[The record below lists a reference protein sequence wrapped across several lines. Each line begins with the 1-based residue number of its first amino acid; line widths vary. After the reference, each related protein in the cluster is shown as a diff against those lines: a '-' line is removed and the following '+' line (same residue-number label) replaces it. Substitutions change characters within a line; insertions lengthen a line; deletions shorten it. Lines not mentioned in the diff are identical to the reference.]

1 MGRMRAPRPDLFIS
15 ADIETDG
22 PIPGRYSMLSF
33 GLCIAGRFDGQ
44 QFERGDLDRRA
55 AFYRELRPVA
65 EDFETE
71 ALAVNGLDRDRLLLE
86 GMSPIEAMKE
96 ANDWVQGHAQD
107 ARAVL
112 VAYPVA
118 FDWAFLY
125 WYFVQ
130 FAGDSPFGFS
140 SCLDIR
146 TLYQARALT
155 PFDKSSQRSMPHWLL
170 PQRDHTHNA
179 ADDAVEQAE
188 LFSNIFEWALKG
200 GGPREPAWPSNRVAP
215 NWLKSTDSPGFP
227 QPDVFGSR
235 GCRTSKK

>member
-1 MGRMRAPRPDLFIS
+1 
-15 ADIETDG
+15 
-22 PIPGRYSMLSF
+22 MLSF

-44 QFERGDLDRRA
+44 QFERGDLDRSA

-86 GMSPIEAMKE
+86 GTAPSEAMRE
-96 ANDWVQGHAQD
+96 ANDWVQTHAQD

-170 PQRDHTHNA
+170 PRRDHTHNA

-227 QPDVFGSR
+227 QPEAFGSR
-235 GCRTSKK
+235 RCQPSKK